1 MNSNVLN
8 TIGSFSDWE
17 NTLFEKEIKLRQ
29 IGKNEVLLEEG
40 EIASSVFFILE
51 GSLFQHTK
59 TDENVQNI
67 IDLHLENEWVLN
79 HKSLVTQQPADNTI
93 STFTSAYIVELNL
106 ESIHRLI
113 GHSQSFLKLN
123 KIMEHAV
130 SRVVFFDKNST
141 PIDKYLYIL
150 ENRPQLIQ
158 AFPLKMIASYLKITP
173 ETLSRVREK
182 IIRMP
187 GIS

>member
-1 MNSNVLN
+1 MKSNVLD

-17 NTLFEKEIKLRQ
+17 NTLFEKEIKLRR
-29 IGKNEVLLEEG
+29 IAKNEVLLEEG

-51 GSLFQHTK
+51 GSLFQHIK
-59 TDENVQNI
+59 TGENVQTI

-79 HKSLVTQQPADNTI
+79 HKSFVTQQPADSAI
-93 STFTSAYIVELNL
+93 SSFTNAYILEISL

-113 GHSQSFLKLN
+113 GYSQSFLKLN
-123 KIMEHAV
+123 KIMDHAV
-130 SRVVFFDKNST
+130 SRVVFFDKAST

-150 ENRPQLIQ
+150 KNRPKLIQ
-158 AFPLKMIASYLKITP
+158 NFPLKMIASYLKITP

-182 IIRMP
+182 IIRP
-187 GIS
+187 SGIS